1 MPKDFCLKS
10 TNYDFHSENK
20 EKVKDVKEFFE
31 DIFVEKEL
39 IQYVLKILVSSLTFI
54 NKLSTIVLF
63 IGSGSN
69 GRTTL
74 TNMIHFLIRDYAAT
88 SNEYLNCV
96 RVTICEEPDACS
108 IAITGDIK
116 AITDVQAVSVDLLP
130 IINENDKLTI
140 SNLDNA
146 LIDRILDYSTLEIPK
161 SVINEIKSFIMN
173 SDHIAR
179 FLDNCQYISTRS
191 IFYSLEDFRINL
203 IKYSIHIS
211 NISSDSNSDSESKKT
226 VESIIGYRLI

>member
-20 EKVKDVKEFFE
+20 EKVKDVNEFFE

-88 SNEYLNCV
+88 SNECF
-96 RVTICEEPDACS
+96 
-108 IAITGDIK
+108 
-116 AITDVQAVSVDLLP
+116 
-130 IINENDKLTI
+130 
-140 SNLDNA
+140 
-146 LIDRILDYSTLEIPK
+146 
-161 SVINEIKSFIMN
+161 FIFMK
-173 SDHIAR
+173 IG
-179 FLDNCQYISTRS
+179 QY
-191 IFYSLEDFRINL
+191 
-203 IKYSIHIS
+203 
-211 NISSDSNSDSESKKT
+211 
-226 VESIIGYRLI
+226 